1 MIEQVLDFVDRI
13 PAGQVATYGEIGHAV
28 GCSARQVGRI
38 MRDHGHQTNWWRV
51 VRADGTSTVAEKA
64 RPHWITDGLPLTEK
78 GVDLRRIPQPEEQ

>member
-1 MIEQVLDFVDRI
+1 
-13 PAGQVATYGEIGHAV
+13 
-28 GCSARQVGRI
+28 